1 MPEGAA
7 IRLLL
12 FLGFKDGL
20 VKLVAN
26 YLTTGIARRTS
37 V

>member
-1 MPEGAA
+1 L
-7 IRLLL
+7 RL
-12 FLGFKDGL
+12 FGFEDAL

-26 YLTTGIARRTS
+26 HLTTGIARRTS